1 MSTRTLAR
9 RAALAGVALTTA
21 SALTACGGGHSTD
34 GGHGRP
40 AAGTAPAASVSA
52 GVAPA
57 DVMFA
62 QMMIPHHQQAVRMS
76 ELAGNRA
83 ADPEVTRLAEQIRAA
98 QAPEIATMTGWLTA
112 WGRPVPSGGPAD
124 GHLPGM
130 DHGMPGMM
138 SDADLARLEGATGR
152 DFDRRFLTLMIA
164 HHEGAITMARQEL
177 ADGRHAG
184 ARAMAQQIVTTQ
196 QGEIDTMRKIP
207 DVPASARPG
216 RPLHSEHVLGIG
228 GATHTLIGA

>member
-1 MSTRTLAR
+1 MSTRRRAC
-9 RAALAGVALTTA
+9 RAALAGVALSTVV
-21 SALTACGGGHSTD
+21 ALSACGGDHSTD

-40 AAGTAPAASVSA
+40 AVGAAPAASESA

-62 QMMIPHHQQAVRMS
+62 QMMIPHHRQAVRMS

-83 ADPEVTRLAEQIRAA
+83 ADPEVTRLAERIRAA
-98 QAPEIATMTGWLTA
+98 QAPEIATLTGWLTA
-112 WGRPVPSGGPAD
+112 WGRPVPSDSPAG

-152 DFDRRFLTLMIA
+152 DFDRLFLSLMIA
-164 HHEGAITMARQEL
+164 HHEGAITMARQEV

-184 ARAMAQQIVTTQ
+184 ARAMAQQIVATQ
-196 QGEIDTMRKIP
+196 QGEIDTMRKIL
-207 DVPASARPG
+207 AR
-216 RPLHSEHVLGIG
+216 L
-228 GATHTLIGA
+228 

>member
-9 RAALAGVALTTA
+9 RAALAGVALTA
-21 SALTACGGGHSTD
+21 VVALAACGGGHPTD
-34 GGHGRP
+34 GGHGSP
-40 AAGTAPAASVSA
+40 AAGAAPSGASAAA
-52 GVAPA
+52 DPA
-57 DVMFA
+57 DVLFA

-76 ELAGNRA
+76 ELAGSRA
-83 ADPEVTRLAEQIRAA
+83 ADPEVSRLAAQIRAA
-98 QAPEIATMTGWLTA
+98 QAPEIATMTGWLTG

-138 SDADLARLEGATGR
+138 SDADLVRLEGATGR
-152 DFDRRFLTLMIA
+152 DFDRRFLTMMIA

-184 ARAMAQQIVTTQ
+184 ARAMAQEIVATQ
-196 QGEIDTMRKIP
+196 QGEIDTMRKIL
-207 DVPASARPG
+207 AR
-216 RPLHSEHVLGIG
+216 L
-228 GATHTLIGA
+228 